1 MGDISG
7 ARETKHVLLTET
19 PKGNRVLFI
28 LRKYIMSIIQRPHRK
43 PTFQLHKGSKG
54 SIIQQQAHLYIR
66 AEQNHMIVIGRIT
79 SARVYVPH
87 DNVRGE
93 TLLVSTCFNHLPL
106 SCHFVA
112 MRTPWMGLVILL
124 VFAPRSTA

>member
-1 MGDISG
+1 M
-7 ARETKHVLLTET
+7 
-19 PKGNRVLFI
+19 F
-28 LRKYIMSIIQRPHRK
+28 
-43 PTFQLHKGSKG
+43 F
-54 SIIQQQAHLYIR
+54 
-66 AEQNHMIVIGRIT
+66 IGRIT
-79 SARVYVPH
+79 SARVYIPH

-124 VFAPRSTA
+124 VFAPDLQLSLIMFNPFHCLTICF